1 MSLNLIWQSL
11 VWVLQRLHPLHAT
24 NELLLLSELLVDN
37 VALGSYSRKNPH
49 HLEVQIFVSFQ
60 LFEDV
65 HRFLLELCVLG
76 LSEVIQKVYILT
88 ILLVFTAARTIGAN
102 DVLPIEVEKEPFVFI
117 KLHLMVDLRIH

>member
-24 NELLLLSELLVDN
+24 NELLLLSELLIDN

-102 DVLPIEVEKEPFVFI
+102 DVLSIEVEKEPFVFI

>member
-24 NELLLLSELLVDN
+24 NELLLLSELLIDN

-102 DVLPIEVEKEPFVFI
+102 DVLPIEIEKEPFVFI
-117 KLHLMVDLRIH
+117 KLHLMVNLGIH

>member
-1 MSLNLIWQSL
+1 M
-11 VWVLQRLHPLHAT
+11 VWQRLHLLHAA
-24 NELLLLSELLVDN
+24 NELFLLSELLVDN

-88 ILLVFTAARTIGAN
+88 ILLVFTAARTIRAN

-117 KLHLMVDLRIH
+117 ELHLMVNLGIH

>member
-24 NELLLLSELLVDN
+24 NELLLLSELLIDN

-88 ILLVFTAARTIGAN
+88 ILLVFTAARTIRAN

-117 KLHLMVDLRIH
+117 ELHLMVNLGIH